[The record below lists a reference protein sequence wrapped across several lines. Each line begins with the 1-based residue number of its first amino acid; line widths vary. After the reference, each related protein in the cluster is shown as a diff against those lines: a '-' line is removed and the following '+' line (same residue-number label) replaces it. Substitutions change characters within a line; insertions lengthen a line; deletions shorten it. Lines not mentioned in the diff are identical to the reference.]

1 MVLHKIG
8 QREYKNQSNTK
19 YDIFNTNLNIYLF
32 KFIVLECV
40 ISNSKLVLS
49 NSKFVFLWVRGS
61 NS

>member
-49 NSKFVFLWVRGS
+49 NSKFVFL
-61 NS
+61 